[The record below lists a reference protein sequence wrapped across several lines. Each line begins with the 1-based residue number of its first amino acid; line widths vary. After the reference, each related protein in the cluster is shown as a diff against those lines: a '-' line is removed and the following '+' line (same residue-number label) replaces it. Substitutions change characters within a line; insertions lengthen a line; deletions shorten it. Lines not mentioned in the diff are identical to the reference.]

1 MQKQR
6 KTELDVVKGI
16 AIIYMVIVHMH
27 FSQKVLNHYIGA
39 FVIETFFLVSGMLYR
54 QRPIGDTVKGKARA
68 LLTPYACFG
77 ALYWV
82 IYNIQKYLPRHS
94 TKAMLPS
101 LKRLLFFPTTSLPME
116 NALWFL
122 PVMFIVTVVYC
133 CLDHWIRNET
143 VLSCV
148 VLAVGAVGLALPSFI
163 DYRLIWG
170 LDAAMYTLLYYHL
183 GRLAGEYE
191 LIDRIYAAKG
201 KKRGLFYL
209 GLIVVLVINTWL
221 IFVNGKVNVRSTRW
235 AIIPLTLVNALTAI
249 VMYIELS
256 KLLTDNP
263 KVRAS
268 LPVKW
273 LEHIGTTSIIYLCT
287 NHPAIKDARRI
298 AEWIA
303 ADAPKLQI
311 LLTFAISMALMYGIS
326 ELILR
331 TKLRVI
337 VGKR

>member
-1 MQKQR
+1 MQQQR
-6 KTELDVVKGI
+6 KSELDVAKGI
-16 AIIYMVIVHMH
+16 AIIYMVLGHMH
-27 FSQKVLNHYIGA
+27 FSQAIVNHYVYA
-39 FVIETFFLVSGMLYR
+39 FHMPIFFFISGMLYR
-54 QRPIGDTVKGKARA
+54 QRPIGDAVRGKARG

-101 LKRLLFFPTTSLPME
+101 LKVLLLFPTSSLPIE

-122 PVMFIVTVVYC
+122 PVMFIAAVVYC

-143 VLSCV
+143 ALSCAA
-148 VLAVGAVGLALPSFI
+148 LAVGAAGFALPQVI
-163 DYRLIWG
+163 DFRLPWG
-170 LDAAMYTLLYYHL
+170 LDTAMVALLFYHL
-183 GRLAGEYE
+183 GRLTGQFA
-191 LIDRIYAAKG
+191 LTDRIHAAKE
-201 KKRGLFYL
+201 KHRGLFYL
-209 GLIVVLVINTWL
+209 GLILALALNTWL
-221 IFVNGKVNVRSTRW
+221 IFVNGKVNMRSLKW
-235 AIIPLTLVNALTAI
+235 ATIPLTLINALTAI
-249 VMYIELS
+249 VVYILLS
-256 KLLTDNP
+256 KCLTDHP
-263 KVRAS
+263 KLGTSIPVR
-268 LPVKW
+268 W
-273 LEHIGTTSIIYLCT
+273 LERVGMTSIVYLCT
-287 NHPAIKDARRI
+287 NHPMIKFARRI